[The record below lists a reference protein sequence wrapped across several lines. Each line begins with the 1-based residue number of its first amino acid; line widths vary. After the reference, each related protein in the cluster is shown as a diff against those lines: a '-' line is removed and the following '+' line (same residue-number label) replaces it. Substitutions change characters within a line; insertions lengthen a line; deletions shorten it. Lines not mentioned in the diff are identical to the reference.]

1 MTRLPKA
8 KNLHLLPREA
18 LIPSG
23 VVDHADWNY
32 RPVLGWIQ
40 QLRFRMAVSLLP
52 RERIPRL
59 LEVGYGS
66 GIFMPQLA
74 LRCREL
80 YGIDVHP
87 MPTDIARILA
97 AHGVRAT
104 LYSCGAESLPFE
116 DGLFDAIVAVSS
128 LEFVEDINRAGRQMA
143 RVLRPDGNLVMVTP
157 GHSPLLDAGLR
168 VLTGES
174 AERDYGGRREA
185 LMPALFRYFR
195 IDRTRSFPIATSSK
209 GIYTA
214 FRLRKLK
221 AA

>member
-1 MTRLPKA
+1 MTMLPKA
-8 KNLHLLPREA
+8 NSLRLLPREA
-18 LIPSG
+18 LIRSG
-23 VVDHADWNY
+23 DVDHADWNY

-40 QLRFRMAVSLLP
+40 QLRFRLARSLLP
-52 RERIPRL
+52 RERVPRL

-66 GIFMPQLA
+66 GIFMPQLS
-74 LRCREL
+74 LHCREL

-87 MPTDIARILA
+87 MPTDVARILA

-104 LYSCGAESLPFE
+104 LYSCGAELLPFE

-128 LEFVEDINRAGRQMA
+128 LEFVEDIDRAGREMA
-143 RVLRPDGNLVMVTP
+143 RVLRRDGTLVMVTP
-157 GHSPLLDAGLR
+157 GHSPLLDAGLK

-174 AERDYGGRREA
+174 AGRDYGGRREA

-195 IDRTRSFPIATSSK
+195 IDRTRSYPIASASK
-209 GIYTA
+209 GLYTA
-214 FRLRKLK
+214 YRLRRLE

>member
-1 MTRLPKA
+1 MTRLPKS
-8 KNLHLLPREA
+8 KHLRLLPREA
-18 LIPSG
+18 LIRSG
-23 VVDHADWNY
+23 DVDHADWNY
-32 RPVLGWIQ
+32 RPILGWIQ
-40 QLRFRMAVSLLP
+40 QLRFRLAHSLLP
-52 RERIPRL
+52 RDRVPRL

-66 GIFMPQLA
+66 GIFMPQLS

-87 MPTDIARILA
+87 MPTDVARILA

-128 LEFVEDINRAGRQMA
+128 LEFVEDIDRAGRQMA
-143 RVLRPDGNLVMVTP
+143 RVLRRDGTLVMVTP
-157 GHSPLLDAGLR
+157 GHSPLLDAGLK

-174 AERDYGGRREA
+174 AGRDYGGRREA

-195 IDRTRSFPIATSSK
+195 IDRTRSYPIASASK
-209 GIYTA
+209 GLYTA
-214 FRLRKLK
+214 FRLRRLE